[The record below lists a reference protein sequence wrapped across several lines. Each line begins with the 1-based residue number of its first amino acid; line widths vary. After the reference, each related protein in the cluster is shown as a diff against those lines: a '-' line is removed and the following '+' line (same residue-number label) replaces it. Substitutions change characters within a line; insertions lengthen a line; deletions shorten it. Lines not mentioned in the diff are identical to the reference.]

1 MAREIYIPSRS
12 WEKEA
17 KKNDNSYTLEDINEV

>member
-1 MAREIYIPSRS
+1 MAREIYIPSRR

-17 KKNDNSYTLEDINEV
+17 KKNDNTYSLEEINEI